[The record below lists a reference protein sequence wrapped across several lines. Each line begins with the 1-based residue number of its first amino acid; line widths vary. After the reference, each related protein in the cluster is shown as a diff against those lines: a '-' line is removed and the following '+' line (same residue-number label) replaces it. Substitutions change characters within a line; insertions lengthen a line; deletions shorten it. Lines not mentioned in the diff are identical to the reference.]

1 MAAGRGTFV
10 EIKKSDANKDKV
22 AKIFRFP
29 LRFPLRFHTVAA
41 LNRTHDST

>member
-29 LRFPLRFHTVAA
+29 LRFHTVAA